1 MLYLDATELIENP
14 GKSLRRVAQF
24 MGVPATIDENNFY
37 FDEEKGQFFVSR
49 KFEDYQLFRVLLYD
63 AAS

>member
-24 MGVPATIDENNFY
+24 MGVPATIDENNFFY
-37 FDEEKGQFFVSR
+37 DEEKGQYFCFPKVR
-49 KFEDYQLFRVLLYD
+49 R
-63 AAS
+63 